1 MKMKKQFIL
10 LVSFIL
16 LFAMQ
21 SVIAQTT
28 NVSGVILDQAGLP
41 VPGVNISEKGAKNN
55 TLSDYD
61 GKFSINSSKP
71 NAVLT
76 FSFIGFKTKQVTVGS
91 SKTLRVVMEEESS
104 VLDEVVVIGF
114 GTQKKKDLTGAVAS
128 ANLKQF
134 EDAPNTSILQSLQGS
149 LPGITIGQTST
160 AGAEPTILV
169 RGRSTLGGN
178 TGVLVVL
185 DGAIYRGAFTDL
197 NPTDIESVD
206 VLRDPSSKAIY
217 GAQAANGIIMVTS
230 KKGKKNQKTEV
241 NYSTFYSVQSPI
253 KNRRTLNREEFIESS
268 RLNQYQ
274 RGFIGPDFT
283 TPNPNYEYLRDSGGA
298 FTPDVQRSINEGTN
312 FNWFQAGQNAS
323 PYIVDHQFSV
333 KGGSEK
339 TSLFL
344 SAGFTDQLGWL
355 LNDNY
360 NRKSVRIN
368 VDHQVNKYI
377 KVGINTF
384 GTFSDRSGESPNLQR
399 FVLMSPLIAPTTSD
413 GKFIINPSGSS
424 LVNPFLQIQADNL
437 NKQSNIGAQAYLSI
451 DIPRIKGLNYRL
463 NFNNNYRWNQNYNSN
478 IFESNGLGSARKEN
492 SFTFDTAMDHI
503 LTYDT
508 NLDKDRKHS
517 LNAQVIYG
525 YNLIENENTVASA
538 TQFPNQSLGFN
549 NLGVG
554 LIPVIR
560 SGGFQE
566 SFISTTARVIYNYA
580 GKYLFNASIR
590 RDGHSAFAENN
601 KIGYFPAASIGWVIS
616 QEGFLKNFTKIDIL
630 KLRGSY
636 GLNGNTSPRYSSQ
649 NTYSSR
655 VRDQYVFGDNAPT
668 TNSFV
673 LNRLISPDLT
683 WEKTDGYNA
692 GLDFGFFDNR
702 ISGSL
707 DYYLSNTRDM
717 LFDRSLSATAGVD
730 AIRINIGGIRNTGL
744 EAIVNFNP
752 VRTKNWNWD
761 FGFNISQNDNSITS
775 LTGEDINNDGVEDD
789 LVQNGYFINKTI
801 GTVFTYVEDG
811 IYQLGDVIP
820 AGLEPG
826 AYRFKD
832 LDGNGLINEADRTHI
847 GRREADYQFGI
858 TNSVTYKNFSLRFF
872 INSIQGGISENDPW
886 AGAGGF
892 YGINTFVANNK
903 FSDIDSWSPSNPN
916 AEYNRANS
924 GSLVEYTP
932 FRDRSF
938 VRLQDISIAYTLDK
952 TLIKK
957 AGLTNVKFYVSGK
970 NLATWTNWKGWDPET
985 FSGLGISPEIPGS
998 GGRLAFSALPVMM
1011 SINFGLDLT
1020 F

>member
-16 LFAMQ
+16 LLAMQ

-41 VPGVNISEKGAKNN
+41 IPGVNISEKGSKNN

-76 FSFIGFKTKQVTVGS
+76 FSFIGFKTKQVTAGS
-91 SKTLRVVMEEESS
+91 SKTLRIVMEEESS
-104 VLDEVVVIGF
+104 ILDEVVVVGY

-149 LPGITIGQTST
+149 LPGVTIGQTST
-160 AGAEPTILV
+160 AGAEPTILI

-241 NYSTFYSVQSPI
+241 NYSTFYSLQTPI
-253 KNRRTLNREEFIESS
+253 KNRRTLNREEFIQSS
-268 RLNQYQ
+268 RLNQYT
-274 RGFIGPDFT
+274 RGFTAVSGFT
-283 TPNPNYEYLRDSGGA
+283 APNPNYDYLNDSGGA
-298 FTPDVQRSINEGTN
+298 FTPDVQNSINSGTD

-344 SAGFTDQLGWL
+344 SAGYTDQLGWI

-368 VDHQVNKYI
+368 VDHQVNTWL
-377 KVGINTF
+377 KVGVNTF
-384 GTFSDRSGESPNLQR
+384 GTFSDRSGNSPNLQS

-413 GKFIINPSGSS
+413 GKFVINPSGSS
-424 LVNPFLQIQADNL
+424 LTNPFLQIEADNL
-437 NKQSNIGAQAYLSI
+437 NKQNNIGAQAYLSI
-451 DIPRIKGLNYRL
+451 DIPGIKGLNYRL

-478 IFESNGLGSARKEN
+478 IYESNGLGAARKEN
-492 SFTFDTAMDHI
+492 SYTFDTAMDHI
-503 LTYDT
+503 VSYNT
-508 NLDKDRKHS
+508 NLDKDRKHN
-517 LNAQVIYG
+517 LNAQIIYG
-525 YNLIENENTVASA
+525 YNKIENENTVAAA
-538 TQFPNQSLGFN
+538 TQFANQSLGYN

-560 SGGFQE
+560 SGGYREQFL
-566 SFISTTARVIYNYA
+566 STTARVIYNYS

-590 RDGHSAFAENN
+590 RDGHSAFYPG
-601 KIGYFPAASIGWVIS
+601 KQIGYFPAASIGWVIS
-616 QEGFLKNFTKIDIL
+616 EEGFLNNFKKIDQL
-630 KLRGSY
+630 KLRASY

-655 VRDQYVFGDNAPT
+655 VRDQYVFGDNANT
-668 TNSFV
+668 VNSFV
-673 LNRLISPDLT
+673 LERLISPDLT
-683 WEKTDGYNA
+683 WEKTAGYNA
-692 GLDFGFFDNR
+692 GLDFGFFNNR
-702 ISGSL
+702 ISGNL
-707 DYYLSNTRDM
+707 DYYLSDTKDM
-717 LFDRSLSATAGVD
+717 LFDRSLSATNGVD
-730 AIRINIGGIRNTGL
+730 TDRINIGGIRNTGL
-744 EAIVNFNP
+744 EAVVNFNP
-752 VRTKNWNWD
+752 VRTENWNWN
-761 FGFNISQNDNSITS
+761 FGFNISKNDNSITS
-775 LTGEDINNDGVEDD
+775 LTGNDINNDGKEDD
-789 LVQNGYFINKTI
+789 LVQNGYFIGKSI

-832 LDGNGLINEADRTHI
+832 LDGNGLINEADRKHI

-903 FSDIDSWSPSNPN
+903 FSDIDYWSPSNPN

-924 GSLVEYTP
+924 GSLVSYTP

-938 VRLQDISIAYTLDK
+938 VRLQDISVAYALDK
-952 TLIKK
+952 TLVKK
-957 AGLTNVKFYVSGK
+957 AGLTNVKCYVSGK

-985 FSGLGISPEIPGS
+985 SSGLGISPILAGN
-998 GGRLAFSALPVMM
+998 RAAFSALPVMM
-1011 SINFGLDLT
+1011 SVNFGLDIT